1 MRAVKWMVPNG
12 MTSHVL
18 DFEPHEGGS
27 FCISLTY
34 KIPTGTG
41 NTSAQTDTF
50 HGRFV
55 KLVENRQV
63 VQVVEFE
70 TQDPAMR
77 GEMTTTC
84 TLATRRVGQ
93 MSYGSTTG
101 YRVAF
106 HPPTMNSVHAW
117 HSRNSQRWSKRVKM
131 DRARMSLSWHQT
143 DELAHFTEVRCR
155 E

>member
-27 FCISLTY
+27 FRISLTY
-34 KIPTGTG
+34 EMPTGTG
-41 NTSAQTDTF
+41 KTSAQTDTF

-70 TQDPAMR
+70 THDPAMR
-77 GEMTTTC
+77 GEMPITC
-84 TLATRRVGQ
+84 ALADAEGGADGLWEHDGSPRGVPPADNELGSRMARAKLATLV
-93 MSYGSTTG
+93 
-101 YRVAF
+101 
-106 HPPTMNSVHAW
+106 
-117 HSRNSQRWSKRVKM
+117 
-131 DRARMSLSWHQT
+131 
-143 DELAHFTEVRCR
+143 E
-155 E
+155 